1 MPADS
6 APLSAPAAHSHSRSY
21 GSPRRAARAGV
32 RDSFGVPAIVLGA
45 TYLGFGA
52 LIREADLNVWLGLF
66 STATGWALPGQIA
79 LVELYSVGAGVLA
92 VAIAV
97 GLTNA
102 RLLPMAVT
110 LVPILRSEGTPTW
123 KYYLFSHFV
132 AVTGWAAA
140 LRVCP
145 HIPRPERLPYFA
157 AFAATLWITSMAAT
171 VAGFFLAGVVP
182 TYVTLG
188 LVFLN
193 PIYFMLVFAAEVR
206 KPPRI
211 AALVIGAILG
221 PLIHLATPDW
231 SLMLTGL
238 IGGSLAFFG
247 WKLWGRRHAG

>member
-1 MPADS
+1 MPPPAD
-6 APLSAPAAHSHSRSY
+6 PATRQPVSTF
-21 GSPRRAARAGV
+21 GSPKKAARAAV
-32 RDSFGVPAIVLGA
+32 RDAFGVPAFVLGA

-52 LIREADLNVWLGLF
+52 LCREADLNVWLGLF

-79 LVELYSVGAGVLA
+79 LVELYSVGAGVFAIA
-92 VAIAV
+92 VAV

-110 LVPILRSEGTPTW
+110 LVPILRSEGTPRW
-123 KYYLFSHFV
+123 KYYLFSHFI

-145 HIPRPERLPYFA
+145 HLPRPERLPYFA
-157 AFAATLWITSMAAT
+157 AFAATLWLTTLAAT
-171 VAGFFLAGVVP
+171 AAGFFLAGAVP
-182 TYVTLG
+182 AYVTLG

-206 KPPRI
+206 KPPRV
-211 AALVIGAILG
+211 AALVLGAVLG
-221 PLIHLATPDW
+221 PLIHLASPDW

-247 WKLWGRRHAG
+247 WKLWRRAHAP

>member
-1 MPADS
+1 MPAD
-6 APLSAPAAHSHSRSY
+6 PDPAADPAARTPSRSY
-21 GSPRRAARAGV
+21 GSPSQAARAAV
-32 RDSFGVPAIVLGA
+32 ADAFGVPAFVLGA

-52 LIREADLNVWLGLF
+52 LVREADLNVWLGLF

-92 VAIAV
+92 IAIAV

-110 LVPILRSEGTPTW
+110 LVPILRSEGTPRW
-123 KYYLFSHFV
+123 RYYLFAHFI

-157 AFAATLWITSMAAT
+157 AFAATLWAT
-171 VAGFFLAGVVP
+171 TLCATAAGFFLAGIVP
-182 TYVTLG
+182 AYVTLG
-188 LVFLN
+188 LIFLN
-193 PIYFMLVFAAEVR
+193 PIYFMLVFAADVR
-206 KPPRI
+206 KPPRV
-211 AALVIGAILG
+211 AALVLGALLG
-221 PLIHLATPDW
+221 PLIHLASPDW

-238 IGGSLAFFG
+238 IGGSLAFLG
-247 WKLWGRRHAG
+247 WKLWGGRHAR

>member
-1 MPADS
+1 MSPVAGK
-6 APLSAPAAHSHSRSY
+6 AARPPVTSF
-21 GSPRRAARAGV
+21 GSPAKAARAAM
-32 RDSFGVPAIVLGA
+32 RDAFGVPAFVLGA

-52 LIREADLNVWLGLF
+52 LVREADLNVWLGLF

-79 LVELYSVGAGVLA
+79 LVELYSVGAGIL
-92 VAIAV
+92 AIAIAA

-102 RLLPMAVT
+102 RLLPMTVT
-110 LVPILRSEGTPTW
+110 LLPILRAEGTPRW
-123 KYYLFSHFV
+123 KYYLFSHFI

-145 HIPRPERLPYFA
+145 HLPRPERLPYFA
-157 AFAATLWITSMAAT
+157 AFAATLWAT
-171 VAGFFLAGVVP
+171 TLCATGAGFFLAGLVP

-206 KPPRI
+206 KPPRV

-221 PLIHLATPDW
+221 PLIHLASPDW

-238 IGGSLAFFG
+238 IGGTLAFLG
-247 WKLWGRRHAG
+247 WKLWEKRRAA